1 MNRYDKNNLLI
12 YSDFEIRTLREMDDD
27 IDLIVPIGQRVLN
40 LYIEGMPEYLSDR
53 FQFTEVKNI
62 MVRHSLDS
70 NNTYSTIHLLRSID
84 MNSALVNFTIDY
96 GEKAIRIKDNES
108 LDSALR
114 RFKRQCAKSGV
125 LSEIRKR
132 EHYEKPSVRRKKK
145 SEAARK
151 RSYK

>member
-96 GEKAIRIKDNES
+96 GEKAIRIKDNE
-108 LDSALR
+108 
-114 RFKRQCAKSGV
+114 
-125 LSEIRKR
+125 
-132 EHYEKPSVRRKKK
+132 YSVDMYIERKKDTD
-145 SEAARK
+145 
-151 RSYK
+151 